1 MKSYSQNNQ
10 DNLVLEYLNNK
21 TQGFFLDIGCCYP
34 KTINNTYLLEKEFGW
49 DGISIDIHDFIE
61 PNGETW
67 DNLRKSKRIIKDALQ
82 IDYLELLKENNAPK
96 TINFLSMD
104 LEPPD
109 LTLECL
115 SKIPF
120 DEYTFN
126 AILFEIDDER
136 EPNFE
141 HRKKESR
148 KRLQSKGY
156 VLLGNIGGQDDFYV
170 HQSLKEIN
178 HDIDFFKSL
187 INIGVPEHTIRYFN
201 KNL

>member
-115 SKIPF
+115 SKIPYCF
-120 DEYTFN
+120 LVCMFQVCQNRNIINWIYQYFSCIDVKFLGLFP
-126 AILFEIDDER
+126 IL
-136 EPNFE
+136 N
-141 HRKKESR
+141 
-148 KRLQSKGY
+148 QTY
-156 VLLGNIGGQDDFYV
+156 
-170 HQSLKEIN
+170 
-178 HDIDFFKSL
+178 
-187 INIGVPEHTIRYFN
+187 
-201 KNL
+201 

>member
-34 KTINNTYLLEKEFGW
+34 KTINNTYLLEKKFGW
-49 DGISIDIHDFIE
+49 NGISIDIHDFVE

-67 DNLRKSKRIIKDALQ
+67 TDLRKSKQIIEDALK
-82 IDYLELLKENNAPK
+82 IDYSDLLRKLNAPK
-96 TINFLSMD
+96 EIDFLSMD

-109 LTLECL
+109 LTYECL
-115 SKIPF
+115 KKIPF

-126 AILFEIDDER
+126 VILFEIDDER

-141 HRKKESR
+141 TRKKESR
-148 KRLQSKGY
+148 ELIQSKGY
-156 VLLGNIGGQDDFYV
+156 IFLGNIGGQDDFYINN
-170 HQSLKEIN
+170 SLNTDNNKVN
-178 HDIDFFKSL
+178 FFDSL
-187 INIGVPEHTIRYFN
+187 IRIGISESTIKYFN